1 MSTKINQ
8 NQNHETKNSNL
19 NDNKSYNES
28 DYIHYVYKITNL
40 TNNKYY
46 IGVHS
51 LLKDYNNTP
60 LNDGYWGSG
69 TLIEKTIRQEGRN
82 NFKKEILKTFST
94 RDEAMEEEKRL
105 VTIDVVNSPDSYNQT
120 LGGKNNMKQMGY
132 VVVRLKS
139 NLDKIVKI
147 PRGEYYKHKDLY
159 VLPGHL
165 KYYLK
170 TKDMSEEE
178 LREYKK
184 DIEKKGNRKKY
195 AKKYKYNKVGSSK
208 TLVNKNTL
216 ELKKFHTDELDAI
229 KVYEDWFPYYF
240 LDVNNKTFISEEY
253 LIEKFNQ
260 RPNRLEL
267 SKSFGI
273 ARQSVEKLFDY
284 YQSIDDQFENKLSYD
299 NCKRNRSIFGIG
311 KGFLGRTFI
320 HKGDEEKVIEKSE
333 LDRYLKEGWETGKL
347 NLLNK
352 DEVIDFYCLGNS
364 ARACAKYFKV
374 DYTKIQKTI
383 GITKEYVF
391 KRFYKE
397 NDTSGKYIR
406 LQVNEYLESRLNK
419 NGWTTKRPEILS
431 NGR

>member
-1 MSTKINQ
+1 
-8 NQNHETKNSNL
+8 
-19 NDNKSYNES
+19 
-28 DYIHYVYKITNL
+28 
-40 TNNKYY
+40 
-46 IGVHS
+46 
-51 LLKDYNNTP
+51 
-60 LNDGYWGSG
+60 
-69 TLIEKTIRQEGRN
+69 
-82 NFKKEILKTFST
+82 
-94 RDEAMEEEKRL
+94 
-105 VTIDVVNSPDSYNQT
+105 
-120 LGGKNNMKQMGY
+120 MKQMGY

-147 PRGEYYKHKDLY
+147 SREEYYKYKDLY

-195 AKKYKYNKVGSSK
+195 AKKYKYNKVGQVK

-216 ELKKFHTDELDAI
+216 ELKKFHTNELDTI

-240 LDVNNKTFISEEY
+240 LDVNNKAFISEEY
-253 LIEKFNQ
+253 LIKKFNQ

-273 ARQSVEKLFDY
+273 ARQSIEKLFDY
-284 YQSIDDQFENKLSYD
+284 YKSIDNQFENKLSYD

-320 HKGDEEKVIEKSE
+320 HKGDEEKVIEKIE
-333 LDRYLKEGWETGKL
+333 LDSYLKDGWEIGKVVL
-347 NLLNK
+347 INK
-352 DEVIDFYCLGNS
+352 EEVINFYCLGNCVRICS
-364 ARACAKYFKV
+364 KQFKV
-374 DYTKIQKTI
+374 RCETIKKLI
-383 GITKEYVF
+383 GITEGYTT

-397 NDTSGKYIR
+397 GDTSGKFIK
-406 LQVNEYLESRLNK
+406 LQVNEYLELRLRE
-419 NGWTTKRPEILS
+419 NGWITQKPEILS